1 MCVPSSLQPNE
12 YQGFLMNV
20 YIKEVEREV
29 GEEVMLRPKIEFPV
43 IPGEWCGL
51 GRPLAAVLS
60 LLLPL

>member
-20 YIKEVEREV
+20 YIKEVGREG

-43 IPGEWCGL
+43 IPGE
-51 GRPLAAVLS
+51 
-60 LLLPL
+60 